1 MESLKQVISEID
13 DEIKEIK
20 ELREVRKRKLEELEN
35 LTAEVLTDSEK
46 INEIMKKH
54 KHEYTLGG
62 NIKKVRTKS
71 MNFIIVSLCL
81 SII

>member
-20 ELREVRKRKLEELEN
+20 ELREVRKLEELEN
-35 LTAEVLTDSEK
+35 LTAEVLTDGEK
-46 INEIMKKH
+46 INEKMKKH
-54 KHEYTLGG
+54 EHEYTLGG
-62 NIKKVRTKS
+62 NIEKVRTKS